1 MDYAKILSG
10 WKKSKFITHSGQR
23 VFFACDGRRAAAYV
37 RPGLV
42 HQVEPICR
50 GEFSSRVEKKS
61 IALRYFWL

>member
-23 VFFACDGRRAAAYV
+23 VFFACDGRRAAAFV
-37 RPGLV
+37 RPGFSPSGRTDLS
-42 HQVEPICR
+42 